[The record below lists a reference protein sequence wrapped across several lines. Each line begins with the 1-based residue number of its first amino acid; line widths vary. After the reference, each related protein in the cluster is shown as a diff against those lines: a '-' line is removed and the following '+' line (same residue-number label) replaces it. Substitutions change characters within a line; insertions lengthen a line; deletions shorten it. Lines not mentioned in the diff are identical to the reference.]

1 MDFSKEYLSQ
11 SDVVNWLTRCL
22 YPGDVNSNTRK
33 RIRARIDYARKQ
45 GKLAKAKR
53 TKGQLFIETNT
64 FFEWAFA
71 NKGWEKLG
79 EFKDIPRNVT
89 ISNVTISIEG
99 LEAKASSGE
108 TDALAFPDAKDELIE
123 DRKRLKAIEKELFI
137 LREEKEK
144 RESRSRKARISGKK
158 GGRPKKSG

>member
-11 SDVVNWLTRCL
+11 SDVVNWLTKCL
-22 YPGDVNSNTRK
+22 YPGDVNSITKK
-33 RIRARIDYARKQ
+33 RIRARIDHARQQ
-45 GKLAKAKR
+45 GELDKAER
-53 TKGQLFIETNT
+53 IEGQLFIETKT

-89 ISNVTISIEG
+89 ISIEG

-108 TDALAFPDAKDELIE
+108 TDALAFPDAIDELIE
-123 DRKRLKAIEKELFI
+123 DRKKLKETEKELFM

-144 RESRSRKARISGKK
+144 RESRSRKARDSSRQRWSPEKLDRI
-158 GGRPKKSG
+158 

>member
-11 SDVVNWLTRCL
+11 SDVVNWLTKCL

-53 TKGQLFIETNT
+53 TKGQPFIETNT

-89 ISNVTISIEG
+89 ISIEG

-108 TDALAFPDAKDELIE
+108 TDALDFLDAINELIE
-123 DRKRLKAIEKELFI
+123 CRKRLKATEKELFM

-144 RESRSRKARISGKK
+144 RESRSRKARKSGKK